1 MVAAGALE
9 ATKFREERLRKAA
22 EDPALLATEAADHLV
37 RKGVPFREAHDL
49 GRKTSSAKPKHR
61 VFLGLNLIPSDARS
75 ISPLFDQDFFN
86 NPPSLESAISFKA
99 VPGGTAV
106 DSVRTGNCAIRA
118 KVAKAGD

>member
-49 GRKTSSAKPKHR
+49 VGK
-61 VFLGLNLIPSDARS
+61 FLREAESQGVPWTKLSPSDARR
-75 ISPLFDQDFFN
+75 ISPLFDKDFFKN
-86 NPPSLESAISFKA
+86 PSLS
-99 VPGGTAV
+99 
-106 DSVRTGNCAIRA
+106 RIR
-118 KVAKAGD
+118 DRL